1 MRLHGLLLAAGGASR
16 MGAPK
21 LLLPAPEGTLLRR
34 MALLLRQSV
43 PGEVVVVLGHEP
55 LLHRRAL
62 EGVRGI
68 RLAVCRSWALGL
80 SESLKAGLRALPEG
94 PVLVLAADQA
104 GVGAGELSAL
114 RAAFREPGVLAG
126 REGEA
131 QGPTILGEE
140 ARREVWRIQ
149 GDRGAK
155 GLLLALGARVVELGP
170 GPWSL
175 DADTWEAYAHLVRA
189 LGWTLP
195 HLPLPRRGPPYPALL
210 RRTPLFR
217 LGPALLLYGRPGAY
231 AGLLLAERD
240 ALCLLARGAATLL
253 RGGP

>member
-104 GVGAGELSAL
+104 GVGPGELAAL
-114 RAAFREPGVLAG
+114 QRAFREPGVLSG
-126 REGEA
+126 LKGEA
-131 QGPTILGEE
+131 LSPAILGEE
-140 ARREVWRIQ
+140 ARREVWRIG

-155 GLLLALGARVVELGP
+155 GLLLNLGARVVELGP
-170 GPWSL
+170 GSWSL
-175 DADTWEAYAHLVRA
+175 DADTWEAYVLLVRT

-195 HLPLPRRGPPYPALL
+195 HPALPRRGPPYPALL
-210 RRTPLFR
+210 RRSPLFR
-217 LGPALLLYGRPGAY
+217 IGTALLLYGRPGAY
-231 AGLLLAERD
+231 TGSLLAERD
-240 ALCLLARGAATLL
+240 ALRLLARGAATLL
-253 RGGP
+253 REGF